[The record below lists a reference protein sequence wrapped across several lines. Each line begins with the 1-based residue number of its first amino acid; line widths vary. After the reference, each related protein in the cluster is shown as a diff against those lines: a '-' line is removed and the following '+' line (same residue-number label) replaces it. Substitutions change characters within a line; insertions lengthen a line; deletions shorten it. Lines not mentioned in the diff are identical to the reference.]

1 MSAAKAGS
9 SLERKI
15 VVLLIQS
22 LRKIVVRLRLP
33 LRDRRLGS
41 AVLGRFSTRVPTSAL
56 PTHRDDLKTL
66 DFGGVSRL
74 SFAIFPGP
82 ILDFPFDVYP
92 ITLLQVFLRK
102 VGETAPLAIVPENYA
117 VPLSFLLPLPRLV
130 VPLAAGGYRQR
141 GDTGTIG
148 RAPDFGICPQIPN
161 KHDSVEN
168 PTQ

>member
-41 AVLGRFSTRVPTSAL
+41 AVLGRLSTRVPTSAL

-66 DFGGVSRL
+66 DLGGVSRL
-74 SFAIFPGP
+74 TLPIFLAP
-82 ILDFPFDVYP
+82 ILDYPFDVYP
-92 ITLLQVFLRK
+92 TTFLP
-102 VGETAPLAIVPENYA
+102 VILHTV
-117 VPLSFLLPLPRLV
+117 
-130 VPLAAGGYRQR
+130 
-141 GDTGTIG
+141 
-148 RAPDFGICPQIPN
+148 
-161 KHDSVEN
+161 
-168 PTQ
+168 